1 MEYAQL
7 SVQINTI
14 ILIKQLIVAN
24 LAWKDAVFV
33 LSLIS
38 VSSVRQTIFWIVME
52 VSVFVRLHHYKNI
65 VIKKGIIKILKT
77 SSANN
82 VFLCVNLVRVK
93 LNVIDASLD
102 LAWNQVFVSKNV
114 LIPLIYNNSLTKQQ
128 FNAKQYIV
136 KYQDLFK
143 SKQLIRFY

>member
-1 MEYAQL
+1 
-7 SVQINTI
+7 
-14 ILIKQLIVAN
+14 
-24 LAWKDAVFV
+24 
-33 LSLIS
+33 
-38 VSSVRQTIFWIVME
+38 ME